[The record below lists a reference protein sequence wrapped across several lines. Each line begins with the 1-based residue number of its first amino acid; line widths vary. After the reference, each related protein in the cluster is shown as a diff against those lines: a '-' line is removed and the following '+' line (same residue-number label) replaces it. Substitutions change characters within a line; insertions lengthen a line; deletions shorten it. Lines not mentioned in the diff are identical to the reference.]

1 MNSIADQ
8 PDEFTVFNP
17 ALDQFFDIAKEIVE
31 AEEGSS
37 AIFTELKSDYQRYW
51 IANKI
56 AEGGSKTILKVKDSS
71 TNRHVAMAILKDK
84 AESSEVEAF
93 LREARLTASLQHPN
107 IMPVYDIGVNS
118 ADEPYFTMKLIE
130 YGHNLGSLAKSV
142 KRISGFETLASRL
155 EVFLKICDGVSFA
168 HANGILH
175 LDLKPENIQLDSFGQ
190 VLICDWGLA
199 RFVKGRDT
207 VSVSGT
213 DEINSMD
220 FLNLT
225 VKGLIQGTPGFMAPE
240 QATTEKRVKDERTD
254 IYALGALLYYL
265 LCFHSPLKIGPVKKM
280 LSDTLKGNTVPLA
293 KWRKKLGLPSSL
305 IKVSERAM
313 SLNPENR
320 YQSVTAIQDE
330 IRAYMDGYATM
341 AENAGFRVQLAL
353 FYSRNKFRVNLLIMA
368 VLMFIGLTMYFI
380 DSVKESEHKARLSE
394 ARALESEKKA
404 LANLDAFKQAQ
415 EANKQLG
422 SIAAIQKNRE
432 AMSLATSKE
441 EYKKAFKLLKYAL
454 TLDSDQEATYAN
466 LGWLSFTAQKFDE
479 AIVYYKEALKRAK
492 DSNSS
497 RKSKLKE
504 MLRLSETFEGLVD
517 EETGLLDE
525 ELINAGMS
533 RFPERKF
540 RIVFKHLIYR
550 HRNNLLENE

>member
-1 MNSIADQ
+1 MNSTAEQ
-8 PDEFTVFNP
+8 PDEFTLFNP
-17 ALDQFFDIAKEIVE
+17 ALDQFFDIARDIVE
-31 AEEGSS
+31 SEEGSS
-37 AIFTELKSDYQRYW
+37 AILTELKSEYQRYW

-56 AEGGSKTILKVKDSS
+56 TEGGSKTILRVKDSS
-71 TNRHVAMAILKDK
+71 TNRHVAMAVLKEK
-84 AESSEVEAF
+84 MATPEVEAF

-118 ADEPYFTMKLIE
+118 SDEPYFTMKLIE
-130 YGHNLGSLAKSV
+130 HGHNLGSWAKSV

-168 HANGILH
+168 HANGVLH

-199 RFVKGRDT
+199 RFVKGGDT
-207 VSVSGT
+207 ASVSGT
-213 DEINSMD
+213 DEIHSMD

-240 QATTEKRVKDERTD
+240 QATTEKRLKDERTD

-265 LCFHSPLKIGPVKKM
+265 LCFRSPLKVGSVKTM
-280 LSDTLKGNTVPLA
+280 LSDTLKGNIIPLS
-293 KWRKKLGLPSSL
+293 KWKKKLGLPSSL

-313 SLNPENR
+313 SLNPEDR
-320 YQSVTAIQDE
+320 YMSVVEIQDE

-341 AENAGFRVQLAL
+341 AENAGFRVQLSL
-353 FYSRNKFRVNLLIMA
+353 FYSRNKFRVNLMTMA
-368 VLMFIGLTMYFI
+368 ALMFLGLTMYFI
-380 DSVKESEHKARLSE
+380 ESLKESEKKAKISE
-394 ARALESEKKA
+394 ARAIANEKKA
-404 LANLDAFKQAQ
+404 LANLDAFKQAE

-432 AMSLATSKE
+432 AMNLATSKE
-441 EYKKAFKLLKYAL
+441 EYGKAFKLLQYAL
-454 TLDSDQEATYAN
+454 TLDNEREETYSN

-479 AIVYYKEALKRAK
+479 AIVYYEEALKRAK
-492 DSNSS
+492 SSS

-504 MLRLSETFEGLVD
+504 LLAASEAFFEVSRENEGKFDDKLMND
-517 EETGLLDE
+517 M
-525 ELINAGMS
+525 IS
-533 RFPERKF
+533 RFSERKF
-540 RIVFKHLIYR
+540 RILLKHLLYR
-550 HRNNLLENE
+550 HQNNLLEN